1 MRVVTP
7 DKGELVFTE
16 GTCFNEHRGVQMGM
30 DCGQSFLVVFQNGG
44 LIFTGVKESM

>member
-16 GTCFNEHRGVQMGM
+16 GTCFNEHSGLQMGIVGRPPK
-30 DCGQSFLVVFQNGG
+30 CWL
-44 LIFTGVKESM
+44 FTGMKDLIAQLGS